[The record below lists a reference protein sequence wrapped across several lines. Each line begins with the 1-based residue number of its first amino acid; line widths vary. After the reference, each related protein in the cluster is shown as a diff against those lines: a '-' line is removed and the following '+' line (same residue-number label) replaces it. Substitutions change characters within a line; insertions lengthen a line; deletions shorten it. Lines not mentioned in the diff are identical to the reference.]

1 MKKIITHKIQ
11 EIDDSVKSEL
21 RTIYYS
27 NANIIEKDYWLIMDN
42 SEIVKYTVSDTPFH
56 SPEPRILLVK
66 KGSIDYTLNHVD
78 YHIVADE
85 LLMVPANFTISIIGY
100 SHNFNARI
108 LSFCFPD
115 MDYADSVGY
124 DVVKLRLGHGEKH
137 VFDNFFQMMNFV
149 LKTPTTDKQDF
160 KHLVL
165 SMLFRIKC
173 LNTAQ
178 NGLPSPLYVDR
189 KQAIFSQF
197 MRLVNTTESTH
208 QTVSYYADKIGV
220 SANYLSVVI
229 KEKSG
234 RTVMDWVAMRT
245 VAQIKKLLLDPSH
258 LTVNQ
263 IAERLSFSSSTQMIR
278 VFKKGAGMTPLEYQ
292 RKKKQRRF

>member
-1 MKKIITHKIQ
+1 MKEIINHTIQ

-21 RTIYYS
+21 RTIDNS
-27 NANIIEKDYWLIMDN
+27 NANIIENDYCLIMDN
-42 SEIVKYTVSDTPFH
+42 SELIKYTSSKTSFQ
-56 SPEPRILLVK
+56 SPEHRIMLVK
-66 KGSIDYTLNHVD
+66 KGSIDCTLNHVD

-85 LLMVPANFTISIIGY
+85 LLMVPANYITSIKGY

-108 LSFCFPD
+108 LSFRFSK

-124 DVVKLRLGHGEKH
+124 DTVKLRLGYGEKH
-137 VFDNFFQMMNFV
+137 VFDNFFQLMNLV
-149 LKTPTTDKQDF
+149 LRSPTTEKHDF
-160 KHLVL
+160 EHIIL
-165 SMLFRIKC
+165 SMLYRIKS

-178 NGLPSPLYVDR
+178 NGLPSPLYGDR
-189 KQAIFSQF
+189 KQTIFYQF

-229 KEKSG
+229 KEMSG
-234 RTVMDWVAMRT
+234 RTVMDWVDMRT
-245 VAQIKKLLLDPSH
+245 VTQLKKILLDHSH

-263 IAERLSFSSSTQMIR
+263 IAERLGFSSATQLIR
-278 VFKKGAGMTPLEYQ
+278 VFKKKTGMTPLEYR
-292 RKKKQRRF
+292 RKKK